1 MTGGQ
6 VKNPGARA
14 AQPGLGTAGNGHL
27 IHDDAAKVTRL
38 LKGCWHGH
46 YGVAACPC
54 CQSGRKDQ
62 NALTI
67 SRSASGRLLAHCK
80 RSNCSFTDIL
90 SAAGLTREHFKP
102 DPLLVLRHEAQAR
115 AEARARSIQAVR
127 LWSETQPIIGTIAE
141 RYLARRGL
149 VAPPAADLRF
159 HPHCFHGP
167 SRSFHP
173 ALVAAVVGGDPAI
186 HRTFLKPDGSGKA
199 EIESPKMMLGATAGG
214 AVRLLDGD
222 PGMLFVAEG
231 IESALSIPSIWT
243 DHHFG
248 WASVWAT
255 LSAAG
260 MRSLRLPDTVGALI
274 IFADGDTA
282 GRSAAAAL
290 AERACALGWQVRIVD
305 PGDLRD
311 ANDMLGAGEKVTC

>member
-1 MTGGQ
+1 MAGGQ
-6 VKNPGARA
+6 KLDPGALA
-14 AQPGLGTAGNGHL
+14 ATPGLGTAGNGRL
-27 IHDDAAKVTRL
+27 IHDDAAKVTKL
-38 LKGCWHGH
+38 LRGKWHG
-46 YGVAACPC
+46 YYATAACPA

-67 SRSASGRLLAHCK
+67 SRSPSGRLLAHCK

-90 SAAGLTREHFKP
+90 AGAGLSREVFTP
-102 DPLLVLRHEAQAR
+102 DPAAALRYEAQAK
-115 AEARARSIQAVR
+115 AEALARSVQAVR
-127 LWSETQPIIGTIAE
+127 LWSETVPIHGTAAE
-141 RYLARRGL
+141 RYLASRGL

-159 HPHCFHGP
+159 HPHCYHGP
-167 SRSFHP
+167 SRSFRPALIAAVLGGHP
-173 ALVAAVVGGDPAI
+173 AV
-186 HRTFLKPDGSGKA
+186 HRTFLKSDGSGKA
-199 EIESPKMMLGATAGG
+199 EVETPKLALGATAGC
-214 AVRLLDGD
+214 AVRLLTGD

-248 WASVWAT
+248 WASVWST

-260 MRSLRLPDTVGALI
+260 MRSLRLPEKAGVLI
-274 IFADGDTA
+274 IFADGDAA

-305 PGDLRD
+305 PGDGRD
-311 ANDMLGAGEKVTC
+311 ANDMLRAGEVTP

>member
-6 VKNPGARA
+6 KMNPGARA
-14 AQPGLGTAGNGHL
+14 AQPGLSKAGNGRL

-38 LKGCWHGH
+38 LRGRWLGH
-46 YGVAACPC
+46 YGVAPCPC

-62 NALTI
+62 NALTV
-67 SRSASGRLLAHCK
+67 SRSSSGRLLLNCK
-80 RSNCSFTDIL
+80 KSACTFTDIL
-90 SAAGLTREHFKP
+90 AGAGLSREVFTP
-102 DPLLVLRHEAQAR
+102 DPLLVLRHEAQAK
-115 AEARARSIQAVR
+115 AEALARSIQAVR
-127 LWSETQPIIGTIAE
+127 LWSETVPIIGTIAE
-141 RYLARRGL
+141 RYLASRGL
-149 VAPPAADLRF
+149 VAPPASDLRF

-186 HRTFLKPDGSGKA
+186 HRTFLKADGSGKA
-199 EIESPKMMLGATAGG
+199 EVESPKLALGATAGN
-214 AVRLLDGD
+214 AVRLLQGD
-222 PGMLFVAEG
+222 PGMMFIAEG
-231 IESALSIPSIWT
+231 IESALSIPKIWT
-243 DHHFG
+243 DHHFN

-260 MRSLRLPDTVGALI
+260 MRSLRLPEKPGALI

-290 AERACALGWQVRIVD
+290 AERASGCGWQIRIVD
-305 PGDLRD
+305 CGDGRD
-311 ANDMLGAGEKVTC
+311 ANDVLLAGEVTP

>member
-1 MTGGQ
+1 MTAG
-6 VKNPGARA
+6 KNSPGALA
-14 AQPGLGTAGNGHL
+14 AQPGLSKTGDGHL
-27 IHDDAAKVTRL
+27 IHDDARAVTLR
-38 LKGCWHGH
+38 LKGRWHGR
-46 YGVAACPC
+46 YGSAPCPC
-54 CQSGRKDQ
+54 CQAGRKDQ
-62 NALTI
+62 NALTVG
-67 SRSASGRLLAHCK
+67 RSSSGRLLAHCK
-80 RSNCSFTDIL
+80 RSNCSFTAIL
-90 SAAGLTREHFKP
+90 AAAGLSRENFNP
-102 DPLLVLRHEAQAR
+102 DPQAALRYEREAR
-115 AEARARSIQAVR
+115 AEALARSIQAVR
-127 LWSETQPIIGTIAE
+127 IWSETQPIMGTAAE
-141 RYLARRGL
+141 VYLRNRGL
-149 VAPPAADLRF
+149 TVPRGADLRF
-159 HPHCFHGP
+159 HPRCYHGP
-167 SRSFHP
+167 SGSFHP

-214 AVRLLDGD
+214 AVRLLDCD

-231 IESALSIPSIWT
+231 VESALSIPSMWT

-282 GRSAAAAL
+282 GRSGAAAL

-305 PGDLRD
+305 PGDGRD